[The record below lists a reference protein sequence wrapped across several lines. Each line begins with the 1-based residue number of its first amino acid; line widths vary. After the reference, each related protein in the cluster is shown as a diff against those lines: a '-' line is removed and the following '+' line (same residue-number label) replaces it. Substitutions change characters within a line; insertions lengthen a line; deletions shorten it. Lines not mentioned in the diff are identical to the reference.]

1 MKYADLKETY
11 SPDEDKLNS
20 LELGDTRK
28 DHLTLIHLSKLRK
41 IREFRKYQ
49 EGIKSQQIKAQY
61 AGSGGESGDMGGGE
75 L

>member
-1 MKYADLKETY
+1 MRYADLKETY

-20 LELGDTRK
+20 LDLGDTRK

-49 EGIKSQQIKAQY
+49 EGIKGQQIKAQY
-61 AGSGGESGDMGGGE
+61 SGSGGDDAGGAGE

>member
-1 MKYADLKETY
+1 MRYADLKETY

-20 LELGDTRK
+20 LDLGDTRK

-49 EGIKSQQIKAQY
+49 ESIKGQQIKAQY
-61 AGSGGESGDMGGGE
+61 AGSGGDDTGGAGE

>member
-1 MKYADLKETY
+1 MRYADLKETY

-20 LELGDTRK
+20 LDLGDTRK

-49 EGIKSQQIKAQY
+49 EGIKGQQIKAQY
-61 AGSGGESGDMGGGE
+61 AGSGGDDAGGAGE